1 MINNLLAAVIFV
13 YQLQHFSNRRNCMGE
28 VQILEKTRTAP
39 NSRSRSSNGA
49 GGHAVRVERIRVAA
63 YCRVSTDGDEQLGS
77 FESQKLYYEQKIA
90 DNPEW
95 VNAGIFADEAITGT
109 KTDKRNG
116 FQEMI
121 ARCQNGEI
129 DMILTKSISRFAR
142 NTVDTLNYVRMLKDK
157 NIAIFFEKEN
167 INTLDMNGELLLTIM
182 SSLAQQEVESLSQNV
197 KIGLQMKMKR
207 GEMVGFNGCFGYDY
221 DPETKTISVNEDEA
235 QTVRMIYDMYLQGYG
250 TTTIA
255 KRLIE
260 LGIKNKKGEVSW
272 HTHGVMG
279 IIKNEKYKGDILL
292 GKTFTTDPISK
303 RRLANFGEENQYY
316 IRDHHEPIVSREI
329 WDEAE
334 KIRKK
339 RAKNKVVETTGNRE
353 RYTRQYAFSS
363 MCECAYCGHKLTRR
377 TRHSSSI
384 YEKPVWQCMNAT
396 KNGIAN
402 CPNCKAIDET
412 ILEGAFLDAFKLLAG
427 NFDDVLDVVLS
438 YVEESANNDDNIR
451 RKQQIDKDISALESK
466 KSRMTDMLIDGT
478 ITKEVYD
485 EKLMEFTR
493 KLHTLSDKRKILAD
507 SINTRNDI
515 SKRMSELRETL
526 EKEDILDE
534 FDRTVFESII
544 EKVYFGGYEE
554 DGTPDPYK
562 LTFILKGNQTG
573 TVPHAKE
580 AFKEK
585 QKEIG
590 KSEDGKKVS

>member
-1 MINNLLAAVIFV
+1 
-13 YQLQHFSNRRNCMGE
+13 MGE

-49 GGHAVRVERIRVAA
+49 GGRAVRVERIRVAA

-316 IRDHHEPIVSREI
+316 IRDHHEPIVSREV

-334 KIRKK
+334 RIRKK

-363 MCECAYCGHKLTRR
+363 MCECAYCGNKLTRR

-396 KNGIAN
+396 KNGIAK
-402 CPNCKAIDET
+402 CPNCKAIDEA

-485 EKLMEFTR
+485 EKLVEFTR

-515 SKRMSELRETL
+515 NKRMSDLRERP
-526 EKEDILDE
+526 EKQDILDE

-544 EKVYFGGYEE
+544 EKVYVGGYEE

>member
-1 MINNLLAAVIFV
+1 
-13 YQLQHFSNRRNCMGE
+13 MGE

-221 DPETKTISVNEDEA
+221 NPETKTLSVNEDEA

-316 IRDHHEPIVSREI
+316 IRDHHEPIVSREV

-334 KIRKK
+334 RIRKK

-402 CPNCKAIDET
+402 CPNCKAIDEA

-438 YVEESANNDDNIR
+438 YVEDSANNDDNIR

-485 EKLMEFTR
+485 EKLVEFTR

-544 EKVYFGGYEE
+544 EKVYVGGYEE

-585 QKEIG
+585 QKETG

>member
-1 MINNLLAAVIFV
+1 
-13 YQLQHFSNRRNCMGE
+13 MGE

-221 DPETKTISVNEDEA
+221 NPETKTLSVNEDEA

-316 IRDHHEPIVSREI
+316 IRDHHEPIVSREV

-334 KIRKK
+334 RIRKK

-402 CPNCKAIDET
+402 CPNCKAIDEA

-438 YVEESANNDDNIR
+438 YVEDSANNDDNIR

-485 EKLMEFTR
+485 EKLVEFTR

-534 FDRTVFESII
+534 FDRIVFESII
-544 EKVYFGGYEE
+544 EKLYVGGYEE
-554 DGTPDPYK
+554 DGTPDSYK

-573 TVPHAKE
+573 IVPHAKE

-585 QKEIG
+585 QKETG

>member
-1 MINNLLAAVIFV
+1 
-13 YQLQHFSNRRNCMGE
+13 MGE

-49 GGHAVRVERIRVAA
+49 GGHAVRVVRIRVAA

-221 DPETKTISVNEDEA
+221 DPETKTLSVNEDEA

-339 RAKNKVVETTGNRE
+339 RAKNKAVETTGNRE

-402 CPNCKAIDET
+402 CPNCKAIDEA

-451 RKQQIDKDISALESK
+451 RKQQIDKDITALESK

-485 EKLMEFTR
+485 EKLVEFTR
-493 KLHTLSDKRKILAD
+493 KLHTLSDRRKILAD

-515 SKRMSELRETL
+515 NKRMSELRETL

-544 EKVYFGGYEE
+544 EKVYVGGYEE

-573 TVPHAKE
+573 TIPHAKE
-580 AFKEK
+580 AFKKK
-585 QKEIG
+585 QKETG

>member
-1 MINNLLAAVIFV
+1 
-13 YQLQHFSNRRNCMGE
+13 MGE

-221 DPETKTISVNEDEA
+221 NPETKTLSVNEDEA

-316 IRDHHEPIVSREI
+316 IRDHHEPIVSREV

-334 KIRKK
+334 RIRKK

-402 CPNCKAIDET
+402 CPNCKAIDEA

-438 YVEESANNDDNIR
+438 YVEDSANNDDIIR

-485 EKLMEFTR
+485 EKLVEFTR

-544 EKVYFGGYEE
+544 EKVYVGGYEE

-585 QKEIG
+585 QKETG
-590 KSEDGKKVS
+590 KSEDGKRVS

>member
-1 MINNLLAAVIFV
+1 
-13 YQLQHFSNRRNCMGE
+13 MGE

-221 DPETKTISVNEDEA
+221 DPETKTLSVNEDEA

-353 RYTRQYAFSS
+353 RYTRQYAYSS

-402 CPNCKAIDET
+402 CPNCKAIDEA
-412 ILEGAFLDAFKLLAG
+412 ILEGAFLDAFRLLAG

-485 EKLMEFTR
+485 EKLVEFTR

-544 EKVYFGGYEE
+544 EKVYVGGYEE

-573 TVPHAKE
+573 TIPHAKE

-585 QKEIG
+585 QKETR

>member
-1 MINNLLAAVIFV
+1 
-13 YQLQHFSNRRNCMGE
+13 MGE

-49 GGHAVRVERIRVAA
+49 GGRAVRVERIRVAA

-316 IRDHHEPIVSREI
+316 IRDHHEPIVSREV

-334 KIRKK
+334 RIRKK

-384 YEKPVWQCMNAT
+384 YEKSVWQCMNAT

-402 CPNCKAIDET
+402 CPNCKAIDEA
-412 ILEGAFLDAFKLLAG
+412 ILEGAFLEAFKLLAG

-485 EKLMEFTR
+485 EKLVEFTR
-493 KLHTLSDKRKILAD
+493 KLHTLSYKRKILAD
-507 SINTRNDI
+507 SISTRNDI

-544 EKVYFGGYEE
+544 EKVYVGGYEE

-585 QKEIG
+585 QKETG

>member
-1 MINNLLAAVIFV
+1 
-13 YQLQHFSNRRNCMGE
+13 MGE
-28 VQILEKTRTAP
+28 VQVLEKTRTVP
-39 NSRSRSSNGA
+39 NGRNRSRDTGGA
-49 GGHAVRVERIRVAA
+49 VKLDRIRVAA

-77 FESQKLYYEQKIA
+77 FESQKLYYEEKISS
-90 DNPEW
+90 NPDW
-95 VNAGIFADEAITGT
+95 INAGIFADEAITGT

-121 ARCQNGEI
+121 SKCQDGEI
-129 DMILTKSISRFAR
+129 DMIVTKSISRFAR
-142 NTVDTLNYVRMLKDK
+142 NTVDTLNHVRMLRDR
-157 NIAIFFEKEN
+157 NIAVYFEKEN

-197 KIGLQMKMKR
+197 KMGLQMKMKR

-221 DPETKTISVNEDEA
+221 DPDTKTMSVNEEEA
-235 QTVRMIYDMYLQGYG
+235 ETVRLIYELYLQGYG

-255 KRLIE
+255 NRLME

-279 IIKNEKYKGDILL
+279 MIRNEKYKGDILL

-316 IRDHHEPIVSREI
+316 IRDHHEPIVSREV

-334 KIRKK
+334 RIRLK
-339 RAKNKVVETTGNRE
+339 RARNIEVATTGSRE
-353 RYTRQYAFSS
+353 RYTRQYSFSS
-363 MCECAYCGHKLTRR
+363 MCECAFCGHKLTRR
-377 TRHSSSI
+377 TRHSSSV
-384 YEKPVWQCMNAT
+384 YEKPIWQCMNAT

-402 CPNCKAIDET
+402 CPNCKAIDEV
-412 ILEGAFLDAFKLLAG
+412 ILEGAFVDAFKLLAG
-427 NFDDVLDVVLS
+427 NFDDVLDVVLA
-438 YVEESANNDDNIR
+438 YVEESTNSDDNIR
-451 RKQQIDKDISALESK
+451 KRQQIDKDISSLESK

-485 EKLMEFTR
+485 EKMLEFTR
-493 KLHTLSDKRKILAD
+493 KLHKLSDKRKMLSD
-507 SINTRNDI
+507 SISTQKDI
-515 SKRMSELRETL
+515 SKRMSDLRETL
-526 EKEDILDE
+526 EKEEILDE

-544 EKVYFGGYEE
+544 EKVIVGGYDE

-573 TVPHAKE
+573 TVPHAK
-580 AFKEK
+580 AQFKEK
-585 QKEIG
+585 QKNSKE
-590 KSEDGKKVS
+590 GKKVS

>member
-1 MINNLLAAVIFV
+1 M
-13 YQLQHFSNRRNCMGE
+13 
-28 VQILEKTRTAP
+28 
-39 NSRSRSSNGA
+39 
-49 GGHAVRVERIRVAA
+49 
-63 YCRVSTDGDEQLGS
+63 
-77 FESQKLYYEQKIA
+77 
-90 DNPEW
+90 
-95 VNAGIFADEAITGT
+95 
-109 KTDKRNG
+109 
-116 FQEMI
+116 
-121 ARCQNGEI
+121 
-129 DMILTKSISRFAR
+129 
-142 NTVDTLNYVRMLKDK
+142 
-157 NIAIFFEKEN
+157 
-167 INTLDMNGELLLTIM
+167 
-182 SSLAQQEVESLSQNV
+182 
-197 KIGLQMKMKR
+197 
-207 GEMVGFNGCFGYDY
+207 GFNGCFGYDY
-221 DPETKTISVNEDEA
+221 NPETKTLSVNEDEA

-316 IRDHHEPIVSREI
+316 IRDHHEPIVSREV

-334 KIRKK
+334 RIRKK

-402 CPNCKAIDET
+402 CPNCKAIDEA

-438 YVEESANNDDNIR
+438 YVEDSANNDDNIR

-485 EKLMEFTR
+485 EKLVEFTR

-544 EKVYFGGYEE
+544 EKVYVGGYEE

-585 QKEIG
+585 QKETG
-590 KSEDGKKVS
+590 KSKDENIRYD

>member
-1 MINNLLAAVIFV
+1 
-13 YQLQHFSNRRNCMGE
+13 MGE

-121 ARCQNGEI
+121 VRCQNGEI

-221 DPETKTISVNEDEA
+221 DPETKTLSVNEDEA

-402 CPNCKAIDET
+402 CPNCKAIDEA
-412 ILEGAFLDAFKLLAG
+412 ILEGAFLDAFRLLAG

-485 EKLMEFTR
+485 EKLVEFTR

-544 EKVYFGGYEE
+544 EKVYVGGYEE

-573 TVPHAKE
+573 TIPHAKE
-580 AFKEK
+580 TFKEK
-585 QKEIG
+585 QKENG
-590 KSEDGKKVS
+590 KSDDGKKVS

>member
-1 MINNLLAAVIFV
+1 
-13 YQLQHFSNRRNCMGE
+13 MGE

-95 VNAGIFADEAITGT
+95 VNAGIFVDEAITGT

-221 DPETKTISVNEDEA
+221 NPETKTLSVNEDEA

-316 IRDHHEPIVSREI
+316 IRDHHEPIVSREV

-334 KIRKK
+334 RIRKK

-402 CPNCKAIDET
+402 CPNCKAIDEA

-438 YVEESANNDDNIR
+438 YVEDSANNDDNIR

-485 EKLMEFTR
+485 EKLVEFTR

-544 EKVYFGGYEE
+544 EKVYVGGYEE

-585 QKEIG
+585 QKETG
-590 KSEDGKKVS
+590 KSEDGKRVS

>member
-1 MINNLLAAVIFV
+1 
-13 YQLQHFSNRRNCMGE
+13 MGE

-49 GGHAVRVERIRVAA
+49 GGRAVRVERIRVAA

-121 ARCQNGEI
+121 VRCQNGEI

-221 DPETKTISVNEDEA
+221 DPETKTLSVNEDEA

-316 IRDHHEPIVSREI
+316 IRDHHEPIVSREV

-334 KIRKK
+334 RIRKK

-485 EKLMEFTR
+485 EKLVEFTR

-507 SINTRNDI
+507 SISTRNDI

-544 EKVYFGGYEE
+544 EKVYVGGYEE

-573 TVPHAKE
+573 IVPHAKE

-585 QKEIG
+585 QKETG